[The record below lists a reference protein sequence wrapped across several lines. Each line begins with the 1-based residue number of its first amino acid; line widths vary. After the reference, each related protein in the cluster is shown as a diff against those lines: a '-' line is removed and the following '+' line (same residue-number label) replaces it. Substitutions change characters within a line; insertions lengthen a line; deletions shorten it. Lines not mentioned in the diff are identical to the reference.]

1 MEPSIP
7 IPAYPYPCLI
17 HTTTATPLSTVLP
30 ITTLYLIG
38 VATESIDKEKG
49 RLELSSVDLTDINNP
64 TIQLLGSEV
73 DPEHWTA
80 FAPKLCAHYAG
91 SVFPDKKGEVKP
103 TRIHIQQFSKLWSF
117 DSNVLLEDADGGKGG
132 GGNVKVKFENPSDW
146 NKDVSFLSSRQFAIV
161 GQAGESMYGVGMTDS
176 PDLKVGTSWRVLT
189 VDATA
194 DVDSYLYRPTQYFP
208 SERAYLAVGTFD
220 TSPVRP
226 VIGHITAF
234 EVNGTSG
241 QIFPAHIMEKLVD
254 IRQPQ
259 PVKMNNITISPV
271 AIPVHMGTTAFILDQ
286 AKDGSVIIYTITPEM
301 SSDLTLIQASP
312 SSLVPR
318 FNEYMVASATPT
330 ASQIII
336 YSVQDGV
343 PRFNSFDLT
352 VKSWSGPALVT
363 QSTPTPSTATT
374 PGDGSSGG
382 HEGNNGID
390 SGSTTNGKPN
400 GAVIGGAIAGGL
412 ILGILA
418 GLLIVHRKRRRGR
431 DSRKRVTTKGGAP
444 SGQEGA
450 EENMPALSD
459 YQQDLSAPPPPPPP
473 PPHLFESSGSFTT
486 LSSSTMPLTYIPS
499 RPISA
504 PPQTPSLNQCPTVY
518 PPSIPP
524 RPQQPQS
531 HQQQQQQ
538 QRQQHRPRRGFSV
551 QDIEVISFPSIHEKH
566 KYEQEQEQKR
576 LQQEQERQQRSH
588 SPQPYG
594 AGRSFSDSDIYQ
606 AHPVRTTTVTSG
618 DNTNNRNSSN
628 DGSEAEPYTLPAPF
642 VVAPT
647 PRPHKAELLE

>member
-17 HTTTATPLSTVLP
+17 HTTTATSLSTALP

-38 VATESIDKEKG
+38 VATESFEKEKG

-64 TIQLLGSEV
+64 IIQLLESEV

-117 DSNVLLEDADGGKGG
+117 DSNALLEEGDGGKGG
-132 GGNVKVKFENPSDW
+132 GGGNVKAKFENPSDW
-146 NKDVSFLSSRQFAIV
+146 NKNVSFLSSRQFAIV
-161 GQAGESMYGVGMTDS
+161 GQAGES
-176 PDLKVGTSWRVLT
+176 
-189 VDATA
+189 
-194 DVDSYLYRPTQYFP
+194 
-208 SERAYLAVGTFD
+208 
-220 TSPVRP
+220 
-226 VIGHITAF
+226 HITAF

-241 QIFPAHIMEKLVD
+241 QIFPAHSMEKLVD

-286 AKDGSVIIYTITPEM
+286 AKDGSVVIYTITPEM

-318 FNEYMVASATPT
+318 FNEYMVATATPT
-330 ASQIII
+330 ASQIIV

-352 VKSWSGPALVT
+352 AKSWSGPALVT
-363 QSTPTPSTATT
+363 QSMPIPPTMTT

-390 SGSTTNGKPN
+390 SGSITDGKPS
-400 GAVIGGAIAGGL
+400 GAVIGGAIAGGM
-412 ILGILA
+412 IFGILV
-418 GLLIVHRKRRRGR
+418 GLFIVQRKRRRGR
-431 DSRKRVTTKGGAP
+431 DSRKRVITKDGAP
-444 SGQEGA
+444 SGPEGA

-459 YQQDLSAPPPPPPP
+459 YQQDLSAPPP

-486 LSSSTMPLTYIPS
+486 LSSSTMPLTYIPP
-499 RPISA
+499 RPILA
-504 PPQTPSLNQCPTVY
+504 PPQPPLLNQCPTVH

-524 RPQQPQS
+524 RPQQPQP

-576 LQQEQERQQRSH
+576 LQREQERQQRSH
-588 SPQPYG
+588 SSQLYST
-594 AGRSFSDSDIYQ
+594 GRSFSDSDIYQ
-606 AHPVRTTTVTSG
+606 AYPVPTTIVASG
-618 DNTNNRNSSN
+618 DNTNNRDSSN

-647 PRPHKAELLE
+647 PRPHKTELLE